1 MICADPQ
8 KLSTVHSRL
17 TVHMYIYTVRFTRIA
32 NAHALG
38 WKALRYSSTLYARVQ
53 LPAENTARTVP
64 VRTAV
69 RFERNGVAV
78 GT

>member
-1 MICADPQ
+1 MPTC
-8 KLSTVHSRL
+8 S
-17 TVHMYIYTVRFTRIA
+17 IYTVRFTRIA